1 MRESTPFIIY
11 ALPRSRT
18 FWLSQFLTYADYEC
32 AHEQMR
38 FLRGADDAR
47 SWLRQDYV
55 GAVETAAARWWKL
68 VQLWRPDIRTVIVR
82 RPVDEVVDSL
92 LRLDMRGVCTFD
104 RAALTRQ
111 MRRLDRWLDRIEDG
125 VPGAMVVRYADLRD
139 EQVCGAVF
147 EHCLPYDHDHGWWA
161 DLAARNLQASM
172 PALIRYCLANRRQID
187 RAASGVLRQMRTLL
201 DRTWMENA
209 TPSLAGVTIQEE
221 PFAAVWRDGQALFA
235 EHAAEVG
242 PRDGITLDFNVPL
255 VEALEQRGA
264 TLTLTARVAGEMVG
278 YIGVIIGPTLENASM
293 LIATSSAFFVSK
305 RFRGIGPRMQRELVT
320 RLRARGVGEVQLR
333 AGVRGS
339 GPKLEGL
346 YRRMGAEPFGQL
358 FNLSLKAA

>member
-1 MRESTPFIIY
+1 MVDRPFIIY
-11 ALPRSRT
+11 GLPRSRT
-18 FWLSQFLTYADYEC
+18 FWLSQFLCVGNYEC
-32 AHEQMR
+32 SHEQMR
-38 FLRGADDAR
+38 FLRGTDDAK
-47 SWLRQDYV
+47 SWLAQDCV
-55 GAVETAAARWWKL
+55 GTVETAAARWWRL
-68 VQLWRPDIRTVIVR
+68 VQLWRPDIRTVVVR
-82 RPVDEVVDSL
+82 RPVAEVVDSL

-104 RAALTRQ
+104 RAALTHQ
-111 MRRLDRWLDRIEDG
+111 ITRLDRCLDRIEAS
-125 VPGAMVVRYADLRD
+125 VPGVLSVRYDDLRD
-139 EQVCGAVF
+139 EQVCANVF
-147 EHCLPYDHDHGWWA
+147 EHCLPYDHDHDWWVA
-161 DLAARNLQASM
+161 LAERNLQASM
-172 PALIRYCLANRRQID
+172 PALMRYCLANRRQID
-187 RAASGVLRQMRTLL
+187 KAASGVRRQMRALL
-201 DRTWMENA
+201 DRSWMENA
-209 TPSLAGVTIQEE
+209 GSSLAGVTIQEE

-242 PRDGITLDFNVPL
+242 PRDGVTLDFNVPL
-255 VEALEQRGA
+255 VEVLEQRGA
-264 TLTLTARVAGEMVG
+264 TLTLTARANGEMVG
-278 YIGVIIGPTLENASM
+278 YIGVIIGPTLESTSL